1 MRNFVLA
8 GVTCLLFIVT
18 SCAKD
23 NVSDNGTM
31 YGLWNAK
38 DILSS
43 YRSPTTYIVSVDR
56 DDIDT
61 SVINVTN
68 LYGINGNGGGYEG
81 FVSCRRSGNTLTIF
95 NCSLT
100 GYHFTGTGTYDE
112 AGRKITWNYT
122 VSTPEVQND
131 QVYTEFTRN

>member
-1 MRNFVLA
+1 VLA
-8 GVTCLLFIVT
+8 GVTCLLFIGT
-18 SCAKD
+18 SCVKD
-23 NVSDNGTM
+23 NVSDNGTI

-61 SVINVTN
+61 SVINVSN
-68 LYGINGNGGGYEG
+68 LYGINGNGGGYDG
-81 FVSCRRSGNTLTIF
+81 FVSCSRSGNTLTIF

>member
-8 GVTCLLFIVT
+8 GVTCLLFIGT
-18 SCAKD
+18 SCVKD
-23 NVSDNGTM
+23 NVSDNGTI

-43 YRSPTTYIVSVDR
+43 YRSPTTYIVSIDR
-56 DDIDT
+56 DIIDT

-68 LYGINGNGGGYEG
+68 LYGINGGGEYEG
-81 FVSCRRSGNTLTIF
+81 FVLCRRSGNTLTIF

-100 GYHFTGTGTYDE
+100 GYHFAGTGTYDE

-122 VSTPEVQND
+122 VSTPVVQND